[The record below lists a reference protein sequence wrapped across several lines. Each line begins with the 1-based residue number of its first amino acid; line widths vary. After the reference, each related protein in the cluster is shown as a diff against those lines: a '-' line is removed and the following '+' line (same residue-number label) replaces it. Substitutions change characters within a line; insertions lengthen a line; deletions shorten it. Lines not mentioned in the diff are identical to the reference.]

1 MVSAYQTQSD
11 IALTYVTLSDDHL
24 FSRSRFEFIHTVM
37 EWVNDCA
44 PTPYEQIT
52 DHGANSMNG
61 ASAEEIQA
69 FFLENFRE
77 EKELLPEIILAESG
91 HVIMKAPM
99 SARNTRPGGFISG
112 PTQMFLADHI
122 AYAVIFTQMGITP
135 MVFTSNLNIDFLRP
149 LKGESVMMEGKM
161 IKLGRSLALIAVEI
175 WNDSPEKIS
184 SRTTVTYAMPVKP

>member
-11 IALTYVTLSDDHL
+11 IALTHVTLSDDHL

-52 DHGANSMNG
+52 DHGENNMNG

-77 EKELLPEIILAESG
+77 GKELLPEIILAESG

-135 MVFTSNLNIDFLRP
+135 MVFTSNLNM
-149 LKGESVMMEGKM
+149 KGESVMVEGKM

-175 WNDSPEKIS
+175 WGDSPEKIS

>member
-1 MVSAYQTQSD
+1 
-11 IALTYVTLSDDHL
+11 
-24 FSRSRFEFIHTVM
+24 M

-52 DHGANSMNG
+52 DHGANNMNG

-135 MVFTSNLNIDFLRP
+135 MVFM
-149 LKGESVMMEGKM
+149 KGESVMVEGKM

-175 WNDSPEKIS
+175 WNYSPEKIS